1 MENNPNYLYEIK
13 ECFLT
18 KNEKNYL
25 STIKKCLPQDYYIQ
39 PQVGLRTIINRTD
52 NAQYQ
57 NELNRYFDACIFDKD
72 YHPIAVI
79 EINDSSHLQK
89 DRKVRDEK
97 VKKICEEAGLPM
109 IIFWTSYGINQEYI
123 SKRIL
128 NAIEEAKNP
137 VRIPHS
143 KKQSENTQCDINT
156 TVSLPAEQESPV
168 TSDKD
173 NTKSKKKK
181 YVAVLLSV
189 FLGFIGIPYYYIER
203 PVLGLIASIP
213 FFVLFIIST
222 GFIQMTESD
231 FVFVTMFTT
240 TLVYC
245 VNIVS
250 AIFFGAGVVKDKYG
264 KYIK

>member
-1 MENNPNYLYEIK
+1 MENNTDYLYEIRD
-13 ECFLT
+13 CFLT
-18 KNEKNYL
+18 KNEMNYI
-25 STIKKCLPQDYYIQ
+25 SAMIKCLPQEYYIQ

-57 NELNRYFDACIFDKD
+57 NELNRYVDACIFDKN

-79 EINDSSHLQK
+79 EINDASHLQK
-89 DRKVRDEK
+89 DRKNRDEK
-97 VKKICEEAGLPM
+97 VKKICEEAGLPL
-109 IIFWTSYGINQEYI
+109 ITLWTSYGINPEYI
-123 SKRIL
+123 KKRIEK
-128 NAIEEAKNP
+128 AIEESKNP
-137 VRIPHS
+137 VRIMHS
-143 KKQSENTQCDINT
+143 KKQSEITQHDINT
-156 TVSLPAEQESPV
+156 AVSLPTEQEFPV

-173 NTKSKKKK
+173 NIKSKKKK

-213 FFVLFIIST
+213 FFVLFIISM
-222 GFIQMTESD
+222 GFIQMTESA
-231 FVFVTMFTT
+231 FVFVAMFTT